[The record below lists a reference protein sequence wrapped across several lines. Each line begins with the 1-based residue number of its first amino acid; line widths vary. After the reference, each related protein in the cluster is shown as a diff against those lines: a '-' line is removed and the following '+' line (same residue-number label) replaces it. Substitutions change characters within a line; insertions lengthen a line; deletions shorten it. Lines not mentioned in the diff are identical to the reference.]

1 MQRKHHIARQR
12 DFSSVL
18 PWVNEKVFF
27 RSKLGVSV
35 KSLSSVLCLSPRRS
49 SFLLEHGSEIKSQG
63 VCPSLEH
70 WNFSQRLQQKICS
83 MTASTINELIK
94 RSFHHK
100 FHTMMDREIRSFA
113 RSERWRILKNSS
125 RSIMAYFK
133 ESIPISQVLCKGGV
147 L

>member
-1 MQRKHHIARQR
+1 MQHKHHIARR
-12 DFSSVL
+12 RGFSSGL
-18 PWVNEKVFF
+18 PWGNEKVSF
-27 RSKLGVSV
+27 RSKLGVSL
-35 KSLSSVLCLSPRRS
+35 KSLSSVLCLSRRES
-49 SFLLEHGSEIKSQG
+49 SRLLVNGSKIKSQG

-70 WNFSQRLQQKICS
+70 WDFSQRLQQKICI

-100 FHTMMDREIRSFA
+100 FHTMMDRERRSFA

-125 RSIMAYFK
+125 RSSMLYLK

>member
-1 MQRKHHIARQR
+1 MQYKHHKARR
-12 DFSSVL
+12 RSFSSGL
-18 PWVNEKVFF
+18 PWGNEKVSF
-27 RSKLGVSV
+27 RSKLGVSL
-35 KSLSSVLCLSPRRS
+35 KSLRGILYLSWRRYCH
-49 SFLLEHGSEIKSQG
+49 FYVNRSETKSQG
-63 VCPSLEH
+63 ACTSLRH
-70 WNFSQRLQQKICS
+70 WNFSQRLQQKICI

-100 FHTMMDREIRSFA
+100 FHTMMDRERRSFA

-125 RSIMAYFK
+125 RSSMSYLQ

>member
-18 PWVNEKVFF
+18 PWGNEKVFF

-35 KSLSSVLCLSPRRS
+35 KSLSSVLCLSRRRS

-63 VCPSLEH
+63 VCPSLEY
-70 WNFSQRLQQKICS
+70 WNFSQILQQKICS

-94 RSFHHK
+94 RSFHLK
-100 FHTMMDREIRSFA
+100 FHTIMDWDRRSFA
-113 RSERWRILKNSS
+113 RSERWWKLKNSS
-125 RSIMAYFK
+125 RSF
-133 ESIPISQVLCKGGV
+133 IPYLKGRILISQVLCKGGV